1 MDFPKEKMQ
10 FVTSHS
16 GNSSPQGWLVLNIAN
31 MDLDGV
37 NRIVISLEDVDRL
50 RAAGDVQAEKL
61 RKARE
66 LLGGE

>member
-1 MDFPKEKMQ
+1 MEFPKEKLH
-10 FVTSHS
+10 FVTSQG
-16 GNSSPQGWLVLNIAN
+16 GNSSPQGWLILNIAN

-37 NRIVISLEDVDRL
+37 NRLVISLEDVDRL

-66 LLGGE
+66 LLGG

>member
-10 FVTSHS
+10 FVTSQA

-37 NRIVISLEDVDRL
+37 NRLVISLEEVDRL
-50 RAAGDVQAEKL
+50 RAAGDQQSEKL

-66 LLGGE
+66 LLGG